1 MTTSALCQDVKQ
13 QGEVQQGEANCAFA
27 KLMTG
32 QQQVMDF
39 LAL

>member
-1 MTTSALCQDVKQ
+1 MAEKEIWRNKEKSNAIV
-13 QGEVQQGEANCAFA
+13 NCAFA

>member
-1 MTTSALCQDVKQ
+1 MAEKEIWRNKEKSNAI
-13 QGEVQQGEANCAFA
+13 ANCAFA